1 MPLPTATHRQ
11 LLHTRQV
18 RYEGF
23 EREDGL
29 IDIEATLLDTKT
41 FGFDVLGEGR
51 WEAGEPIHGMAIRLV
66 IDAQFIVQDI
76 QVSMDDV
83 PHNECQSARDP
94 MRSVIGCSLRKGWR
108 QAIEERLGKVRGC
121 AHLRELLF
129 NMGTVA
135 FQTLARRLN
144 QANEE
149 AGKPPLPMGGCLAWD
164 PAGPLVARALPQ
176 FSIKVVPA
184 GSGS

>member
-1 MPLPTATHRQ
+1 MPLPPAQPRR
-11 LLHTRQV
+11 LLHTRQAH
-18 RYEGF
+18 YEGF
-23 EREDGL
+23 ERDDGL
-29 IDIEATLLDTKT
+29 FDIEASLLDTKT
-41 FGFDVLGEGR
+41 FAFVVPGER
-51 WEAGEPIHGMAIRLV
+51 TWEPGDAVHRMFIRLTV
-66 IDAQFIVQDI
+66 DLQLTVRDI
-76 QVSMDDV
+76 EVAMDDR
-83 PHNECQSARDP
+83 PHPECVGAQAP
-94 MRSVIGCSLRKGWR
+94 MRRVIGCSLRRGWR
-108 QAIEERLGKVRGC
+108 QAIEERLGKLQGC

-176 FSIKVVPA
+176 FSIKVDPA

>member
-1 MPLPTATHRQ
+1 MPLPPPTARR

-18 RYEGF
+18 QYEGF

-41 FGFDVLGEGR
+41 FAFDVRGERR
-51 WEAGEPIHGMAIRLV
+51 WEPGDPIHAMHIRLV
-66 IDAQFIVQDI
+66 IDLQFIVQDI

-83 PHNECQSARDP
+83 PHGECLSASGP
-94 MRSVIGCSLRKGWR
+94 MRRVIGCSLRKGWR
-108 QAIEERLGKVRGC
+108 QAIEERLGKVQGC

-144 QANEE
+144 QAQQD
-149 AGKPPLPMGGCLAWD
+149 AGKPPAPLGGCLAWD
-164 PAGPLVARALPQ
+164 PTGPMVARIYPQ
-176 FSIKVVPA
+176 FHIKSDPQA
-184 GSGS
+184 